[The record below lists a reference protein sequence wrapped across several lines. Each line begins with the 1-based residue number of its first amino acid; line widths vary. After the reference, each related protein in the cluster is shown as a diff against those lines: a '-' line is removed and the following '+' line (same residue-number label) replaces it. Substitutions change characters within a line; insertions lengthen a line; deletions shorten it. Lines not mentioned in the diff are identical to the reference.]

1 MCIIYHKEIKV
12 YIFYGE
18 GNFHADFNKTRIDK

>member
-1 MCIIYHKEIKV
+1 MSIIYDKKIKV

-18 GNFHADFNKTRIDK
+18 GNFHAGFNKTRIDK